1 MAMKDAYTTSELC
14 RILQSVVSS
23 ITRRAAR
30 ENWQSRKRV
39 GRGGGKEWLAASM
52 SEDARLHIRRYEE
65 AQAQAALPALSSAAA
80 PVLVAKPAS
89 VLQAILDDRRR
100 YKALARADL
109 VRLYLKWQ
117 REHGAAQAQKVMFIT
132 AYEGGAWPELKAE
145 VGTVSWKTLERWKLE
160 QERADSV
167 LVLADKRGIAHK
179 GKTALT
185 DRHRMLILS
194 YILNPNAPQVAQ
206 VARKIQARCTAEQ
219 IFIPSEATIRRW
231 VKAYSAQCFAAYTFW
246 RKGKKAWND
255 ECAISILRDWDL
267 VGVGDVVFADGHTLN
282 FETIDPETGKP
293 KRMTLLLFFDGASG
307 HPLGWEIMASENVS
321 CISAAFR
328 RTCLL
333 LGKFPTVVY
342 IDNGRAFRAKF
353 FEGCANFEE
362 AGFCGLYKSLGCEVI
377 HAWPYHGQTKT
388 VERFF
393 KTMHDLE
400 MFIPSYTG
408 YDIGHKPPRL
418 HRGETLHRKL
428 YEKMG
433 GRPLTLEETHKAVV
447 MWFCEYVQR
456 PQWRTHL
463 KGRTPA
469 EMFEE
474 GRGSGL
480 TPEQTARLDLCMM
493 QKEIRTITKDGISL
507 HGRLFWAAELS
518 NRRHPVLVRYD
529 ELLSPD
535 VVKVY
540 TLDGV
545 YVCDALDRLHHKIAA
560 GIHPVARILGTAE
573 QQEDLQRALE
583 LKKSLEKRDSA
594 TLRALSD
601 TVILPETKARYAA
614 IEHGTATTAAAP
626 RVEKP
631 AIATAADIAAIE
643 KAKEQ
648 ARAAREAAERPSYTP
663 SMLKRWRDE
672 LERYDYLFKTK
683 YEQGIELVLEDE
695 AWMEA
700 LEQTPN
706 YQRNMKRRYDQFLE
720 LYAFQRR
727 TA

>member
-1 MAMKDAYTTSELC
+1 MAMKDAYTSREL
-14 RILQSVVSS
+14 SVTLCLSRQAVDL
-23 ITRRAAR
+23 RAAR
-30 ENWQSRKRV
+30 ENWQSRKRA
-39 GRGGGKEWLAASM
+39 GRGGGKEWLVASM
-52 SEDARLHIRRYEE
+52 PEDTRVSIRRYEE
-65 AQAQAALPALSSAAA
+65 AQARAALPAVSGTAV
-80 PVLVAKPAS
+80 PVIAQPSLPVR
-89 VLQAILDDRRR
+89 AILDDSRR

-117 REHGAAQAQKVMFIT
+117 REHGATQAQKVMFIT
-132 AYEGGAWPELKAE
+132 AYDGGAWPELKAE
-145 VGTVSWKTLERWKLE
+145 VGKVSWKTLERWKLE
-160 QERADSV
+160 QGRADSV

-194 YILNPNAPQVAQ
+194 YVLNPNAPQVAQ
-206 VARKIQARCTAEQ
+206 IARKIQARCTAEQ
-219 IFIPSEATIRRW
+219 IFSPSEATIRRW
-231 VKAYSAQCFAAYTFW
+231 VRAYASECFAEYTFW
-246 RKGKKAWND
+246 REGKKAWND
-255 ECAISILRDWDL
+255 KCAISILRDWDL

-282 FETIDPETGKP
+282 FETLNPDTGKP
-293 KRMTLLLFFDGASG
+293 TRMTLLLFFDGASG

-362 AGFCGLYKSLGCEVI
+362 AGFCGLYKTLGCEVI

-393 KTMHDLE
+393 NTMHDLE
-400 MFIPSYTG
+400 MFMPSYTG

-433 GRPLTLEETHKAVV
+433 GRPLTLEETHKAVA

-474 GRGSGL
+474 GRGDGL
-480 TPEQTARLDLCMM
+480 TPEQTALLDLCMM

-507 HGRLFWAAELS
+507 RGRLFWAAELT

-529 ELLSPD
+529 DLLSPD

-545 YVCDALDRLHHKIAA
+545 YLCDALDRLHHHIAA
-560 GIHPVARILGTAE
+560 GIHPVARVMGTPE
-573 QQEDLQRALE
+573 QQEDLQQALD
-583 LKKSLEKRDSA
+583 LKKSLEKRDSGA
-594 TLRALSD
+594 LRALSD
-601 TVILPETKARYAA
+601 TVILPETRARYAA
-614 IEHGTATTAAAP
+614 IESGTAAPAAP
-626 RVEKP
+626 RVAKP
-631 AIATAADIAAIE
+631 ATATPADIAAIE

-648 ARAAREAAERPSYTP
+648 ARAAREAEQTPSYTP

-683 YEQGIELVLEDE
+683 HEQGIELVPEDA